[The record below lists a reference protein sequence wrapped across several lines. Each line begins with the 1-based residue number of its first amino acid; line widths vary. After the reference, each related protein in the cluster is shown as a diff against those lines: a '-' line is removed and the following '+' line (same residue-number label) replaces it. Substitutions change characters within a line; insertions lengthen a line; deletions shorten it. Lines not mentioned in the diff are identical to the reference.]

1 MLQVKIEKNIA
12 HISLDRPNKLN
23 ALNKDLIEA
32 LSQCM
37 DQVQANDQ
45 VKAIYLDSTSSK
57 AFCAGG
63 DVVDIYKKVQATGED
78 PIPYFEREF
87 ILDKKMAKFPKP
99 IIVAYR
105 GIAMGGGLGL
115 SMDCPIRIADE
126 TTRMAMPEA
135 RLGMVPDVG
144 MGYFFS
150 RMDQAMALYM
160 SLTGSQINGR
170 DAKDLGWASHTISST
185 SWEAFEG
192 DLFALD
198 LEGLKREEILEKVQD
213 LLGNYQKNL
222 DPLHSPQDLEKI
234 QDLFGAKTLKEIME
248 RVKDRGGDLYQDLEE
263 ASLLS
268 LALIYLKYSYG
279 KNWTREE
286 TFDMDLKAID
296 YCFKEGDMMEGIRT
310 VMVDKED
317 QPSFKYQDLEDLPWE
332 DLHKLL
338 GGE

>member
-1 MLQVKIEKNIA
+1 MLQIKIEKNIA

-32 LSQCM
+32 LSQGM
-37 DQVQANDQ
+37 DQVQSNDQ

-160 SLTGSQINGR
+160 SLTGSQI
-170 DAKDLGWASHTISST
+170 
-185 SWEAFEG
+185 
-192 DLFALD
+192 
-198 LEGLKREEILEKVQD
+198 LEKVQD

-268 LALIYLKYSYG
+268 LTLIYLKYSYG

>member
-1 MLQVKIEKNIA
+1 MLELKIEKNFA

-23 ALNKDLIEA
+23 ALNRDLIEA
-32 LSQCM
+32 IDQCM
-37 DQVQANDQ
+37 DQVLENDR
-45 VKAIYLDSTSSK
+45 VKAVYLDSTSPR

-87 ILDKKMAKFPKP
+87 RLDKKMAKFPKP
-99 IIVAYR
+99 ILVAYR

-126 TTRMAMPEA
+126 STRMAMPEA

-150 RMDQAMALYM
+150 KMDRAMALYM

-170 DAKDLGWASHTISST
+170 DALNLGWASHTISSN
-185 SWEAFEG
+185 SWENFEG
-192 DLFALD
+192 DLFDLD
-198 LEGLKREEILEKVQD
+198 LEGLSREEVLRKIQD
-213 LLGNYQKNL
+213 LLGDYQKDL
-222 DPLHSPQDLEKI
+222 APLHSPQDLEKI

-248 RVKDRGGDLYQDLEE
+248 RVKDRDGALYQDLEE

-268 LALIYLKYSYG
+268 LALIYLKYDYG
-279 KNWTREE
+279 KYWTREE
-286 TFDMDLKAID
+286 TLDMDLKVID
-296 YCFKEGDMMEGIRT
+296 YCFKEGDMVEGIRT

-317 QPSFKYQDLEDLPWE
+317 QPSFKYQDLEGLPWE
-332 DLHKLL
+332 DLHRLL
-338 GGE
+338 GGK